1 MTRPAACSGLCL
13 LLCAAEVRADETPY
27 WIVWSAPAQCPVPSQ
42 LHAEVQARSS
52 SLQLD
57 PEGARVRVNV
67 SQDASGQYLATAL
80 LPSGS
85 SRDVQALNCSD
96 VVSAL
101 AFIVVMDLDA
111 GLRQRSLSEDVTAER
126 STPVPTEDANAPAGA
141 WHGYA
146 GVSGGATG
154 GLTPELMPQGGL
166 FYELWREG
174 TLLARGARVSANFGA
189 SQLASELGPVSLHY
203 FSSTLDVCPVGVG
216 FASICAGLDL
226 GATDMRSGA
235 ALSNRQSLSFSLA
248 GRAGLVL
255 RQVFSERWLAEIGG
269 GAWLPLTLDEFAVR
283 RANDTVEPLH
293 QVGISAYASL
303 SIGLRL

>member
-1 MTRPAACSGLCL
+1 VCL
-13 LLCAAEVRADETPY
+13 LLCAAEARAEDTPY
-27 WIVWSAPAQCPVPSQ
+27 WIVWSSPAQCPAASQ

-85 SRDVQALNCSD
+85 SRDVKARHCSD

-111 GLRQRSLSEDVTAER
+111 ELRERSSSEDVAKER
-126 STPVPTEDANAPAGA
+126 STPVPTENANAAAGE

-146 GVSGGATG
+146 GVAGGATG
-154 GLTPELMPQGGL
+154 GLTPALMPQGGL

-174 TLLARGARVSANFGA
+174 TALARGARVSASFGA
-189 SQLASELGPVSLHY
+189 SELASNLGPVSLRY
-203 FSSTLDVCPVGVG
+203 FSSTFDVCPVGVG
-216 FASICAGLDL
+216 FASLCAGLDL
-226 GATDMRSGA
+226 GATDVRSGA
-235 ALSNRQSLSFSLA
+235 ALSNRQSLGFSVA

-255 RQVFSERWLAEIGG
+255 RQVFAARWLAELGA

-283 RANDTVEPLH
+283 RADRTIEPLH
-293 QVGISAYASL
+293 QVGISAYGSL
-303 SIGLRL
+303 SVGLRL